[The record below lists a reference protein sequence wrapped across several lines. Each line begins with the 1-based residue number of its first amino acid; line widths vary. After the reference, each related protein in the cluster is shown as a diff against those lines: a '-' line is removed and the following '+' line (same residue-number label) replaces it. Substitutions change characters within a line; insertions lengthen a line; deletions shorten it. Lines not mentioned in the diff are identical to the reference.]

1 MISKVYLFL
10 IAAKKQHS
18 DGKWK
23 LVRRCL
29 FWAEYTVASKPESIS
44 IFTKGYNTQEKLLNR
59 SMCGN
64 PRQFWF
70 LGCSPIYWRY
80 LGGGGG
86 CLVLERSGLETV
98 SGTLYEIQKKAL
110 LRQTMM
116 SKLKVQ
122 LEILSSPIKLF
133 LWFPCL

>member
-1 MISKVYLFL
+1 MSVLGRVYCSIKARKYINLY
-10 IAAKKQHS
+10 KRVQHS
-18 DGKWK
+18 GETAESLNVWESKTV
-23 LVRRCL
+23 LVSRL
-29 FWAEYTVASKPESIS
+29 FPYILKV
-44 IFTKGYNTQEKLLNR
+44 
-59 SMCGN
+59 
-64 PRQFWF
+64 
-70 LGCSPIYWRY
+70 

-98 SGTLYEIQKKAL
+98 SSTLYEIQKKAL

-133 LWFPCL
+133 L